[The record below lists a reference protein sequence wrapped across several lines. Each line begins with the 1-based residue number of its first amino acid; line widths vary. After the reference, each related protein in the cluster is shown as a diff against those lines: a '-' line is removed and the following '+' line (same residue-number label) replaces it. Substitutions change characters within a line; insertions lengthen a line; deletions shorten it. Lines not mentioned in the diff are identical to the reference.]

1 MEVGFSPWPQDEC
14 RMDEEFRWEHV
25 TSPRCRPASRTPDY
39 LVGVQEMFG
48 RVAVFRHSL
57 ETCQW
62 PPMPQ
67 VVGPP
72 PARQG
77 HCAGHHSR
85 GLAALR
91 EVPKQYTM
99 RCIHPLFPLCFQI
112 LLADLSSWVDQNVIF
127 PHLCVSLLYFVS
139 HLLKDSVA
147 KEGLCL
153 CSDSILSFL

>member
-1 MEVGFSPWPQDEC
+1 MGTCHLSMLQTSIQDTRLLRGC
-14 RMDEEFRWEHV
+14 AGNVWQDG
-25 TSPRCRPASRTPDY
+25 S
-39 LVGVQEMFG
+39 VQTQPGSMP
-48 RVAVFRHSL
+48 VP
-57 ETCQW
+57 

-72 PARQG
+72 PTQQG
-77 HCAGHHSR
+77 HCAGRHSR